1 MIMQHSRFLLV
12 CLWVTSVC
20 MYVQAQD
27 VRGYAISLSP
37 IDFVWGEWQGTVH
50 LYVDGVAEVPRPFIR
65 EFGFGLDTLWLT
77 NTVQVDDDPVIL
89 LKEYAGI
96 LHLDPAPSTT
106 GAVFYVGPRLSG
118 ILNVPNSEGTI
129 MNIQSRVT
137 INGLTGTLC
146 TLPLASNYQSNVTEV
161 NGVYSYLPGLVD
173 PDGDS
178 LAIEL
183 IPCVDEGYW
192 LPPQTQIDPLTGE
205 LTISPELP
213 GAYAFCMWI
222 RKFRYF
228 GPTGSQQLAVTGT
241 TYLEIMIDVTNT
253 VGLGEYGADNGF
265 VVFPNPTTASFFM
278 RGLPPSTTTIEVHD
292 VLGRVVLRSTAPTIP
307 IDVGSLP
314 AATYFVS
321 VFDRTGLLL
330 GTSRFVKQ

>member
-1 MIMQHSRFLLV
+1 M
-12 CLWVTSVC
+12 
-20 MYVQAQD
+20 
-27 VRGYAISLSP
+27 G
-37 IDFVWGEWQGTVH
+37 
-50 LYVDGVAEVPRPFIR
+50 
-65 EFGFGLDTLWLT
+65 
-77 NTVQVDDDPVIL
+77 
-89 LKEYAGI
+89 
-96 LHLDPAPSTT
+96 
-106 GAVFYVGPRLSG
+106 
-118 ILNVPNSEGTI
+118 
-129 MNIQSRVT
+129 IQSRVT

-161 NGVYSYLPGLVD
+161 NRVYSYLPGLVD

-292 VLGRVVLRSTAPTIP
+292 VLGRVVLRSTAPHNTHRCRFSTRCHLFRISVRSHRAAFGHFAFRETIA
-307 IDVGSLP
+307 IYNLSKP
-314 AATYFVS
+314 AS
-321 VFDRTGLLL
+321 
-330 GTSRFVKQ
+330 